1 MYNKYIKM
9 DNKKKKK
16 YVYYVS
22 IIIMRYFVY
31 LKRKMLE

>member
-16 YVYYVS
+16 YVYYVN

>member
-9 DNKKKKK
+9 DNKKKK
-16 YVYYVS
+16 YVYYVN